1 MGNKEL
7 ILRYQSMS
15 AGVSTGRLVSHDV
28 PRTHVA
34 LNVNDVFAVKFSP
47 KIHFFC
53 EFVLVWL

>member
-1 MGNKEL
+1 
-7 ILRYQSMS
+7 MS